1 MILSP
6 QATPSLGNVNY
17 AKTGEPAHKAHGV
30 GICLV
35 MDSLYMSLINW
46 NGLQRPITRLDH
58 GDKVAGHAVMQ
69 VSETL
74 WSAALLMLHQYEP
87 CISHAAC
94 EKLLL
99 QLLHMQITRCSNT
112 GVSSSSQSLNAIHH
126 CKAPRLLTVVQHP

>member
-1 MILSP
+1 MIVALPSTP

-69 VSETL
+69 VVRD
-74 WSAALLMLHQYEP
+74 
-87 CISHAAC
+87 IV
-94 EKLLL
+94 
-99 QLLHMQITRCSNT
+99 
-112 GVSSSSQSLNAIHH
+112 VSSPACAAS
-126 CKAPRLLTVVQHP
+126 V